1 MKKTP
6 IKKIMF
12 YDNIYDIDAETQ
24 KENGT
29 LLFKASTWYNVKFVA
44 DDEDQIQVIAET
56 GEKIGFSMNDNPSIF
71 CVRR

>member
-1 MKKTP
+1 
-6 IKKIMF
+6 MF
-12 YDNIYDIDAETQ
+12 YENVYDIDTETQ

-29 LLFKASTWYNVKFVA
+29 LLFRANTWYEAAFVS

-56 GEKIGFSMNDNPSIF
+56 GEKIGFSMNDNPDIF

>member
-12 YDNIYDIDAETQ
+12 YNNIYDISPETQ

-29 LLFKASTWYNVKFVA
+29 LLFKASTWYEAVFVSA
-44 DDEDQIQVIAET
+44 DEDQIQVIAET
-56 GEKIGFSMNDNPSIF
+56 GEKVGFSANDNPDIF